1 MAFEMLEL
9 HVTFLTRILKFLKE
23 NARIFEI
30 LALQIQPKQTGL
42 KAYLT
47 QLIRAVAS

>member
-1 MAFEMLEL
+1 MLEPQ
-9 HVTFLTRILKFLKE
+9 VTFFIRILKFLKE
-23 NARIFEI
+23 NTRIFET

-47 QLIRAVAS
+47 QPIRAAAP

>member
-1 MAFEMLEL
+1 MACEMLEL
-9 HVTFLTRILKFLKE
+9 HVTFLKFLKE
-23 NARIFEI
+23 NTTIFEI

-47 QLIRAVAS
+47 QPIRAAAP